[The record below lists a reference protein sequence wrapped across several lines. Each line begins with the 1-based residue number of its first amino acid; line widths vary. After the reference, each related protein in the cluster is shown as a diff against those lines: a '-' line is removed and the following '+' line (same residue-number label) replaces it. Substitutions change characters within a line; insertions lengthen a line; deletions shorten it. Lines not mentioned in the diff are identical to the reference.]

1 MVYGVMLGGLL
12 VMPFGVY
19 HSISEPYIV
28 GSLWGYQLPIGYV
41 GVLLGILAV
50 LYPKLGKLKTLRFSS
65 LMIVIGVSLL
75 SSFAL
80 IPSDYFI
87 NLLHGTS
94 FSPSQIDVD
103 FALGNSVVLGL
114 ALLSIVF
121 GLGSFIRG
129 WLPKPA
135 CATPFP
141 AQASQK
147 PKTRSYAVG
156 FVAVCAA
163 VFLSMGA
170 MHALGL
176 GAYDS
181 FAAGA
186 AGALATIVFS
196 ILLNRTHNQSRPPT
210 EGQKRA
216 AAIIALANAGMAI
229 LFLGTYFFV
238 NPNLASSEV
247 TLGLWVILL
256 LSFFII
262 NNLLGKKFKKQTGLL
277 EGV

>member
-1 MVYGVMLGGLL
+1 MLGGLL

-65 LMIVIGVSLL
+65 FMIVIGVSLL

-103 FALGNSVVLGL
+103 FALGNSAVLGL

-121 GLGSFIRG
+121 GLVSFIRG
-129 WLPKPA
+129 WLPQAPSLPDNQKSKA
-135 CATPFP
+135 VSVSQTTEGGLQKNFFKISLVADAVIMNLFLLAHLLVDPFN
-141 AQASQK
+141 QNLG
-147 PKTRSYAVG
+147 Y
-156 FVAVCAA
+156 AA
-163 VFLSMGA
+163 VSWSIF
-170 MHALGL
+170 L
-176 GAYDS
+176 GALIS
-181 FAAGA
+181 ANF
-186 AGALATIVFS
+186 
-196 ILLNRTHNQSRPPT
+196 LLYRYSKRKTNRQMEKS
-210 EGQKRA
+210 Q
-216 AAIIALANAGMAI
+216 
-229 LFLGTYFFV
+229 
-238 NPNLASSEV
+238 
-247 TLGLWVILL
+247 
-256 LSFFII
+256 
-262 NNLLGKKFKKQTGLL
+262 
-277 EGV
+277 

>member
-1 MVYGVMLGGLL
+1 LGTKKQEKASRGWLPKTSLPSNQTISLFSRLTRLQVVQIVYGVMLGGLL

-80 IPSDYFI
+80 IPSGYFI

-103 FALGNSVVLGL
+103 FALGNSVVFGL

-129 WLPKPA
+129 WLPKELNVS
-135 CATPFP
+135 
-141 AQASQK
+141 SQQQS
-147 PKTRSYAVG
+147 PPTIR
-156 FVAVCAA
+156 VANVRFGILLIILSFAGS
-163 VFLSMGA
+163 FLCSLDR
-170 MHALGL
+170 ALGL
-176 GAYDS
+176 GIFTDFVLYVFVVLLIVCISVAVVV
-181 FAAGA
+181 AVLRRQKAGD
-186 AGALATIVFS
+186 
-196 ILLNRTHNQSRPPT
+196 
-210 EGQKRA
+210 
-216 AAIIALANAGMAI
+216 
-229 LFLGTYFFV
+229 
-238 NPNLASSEV
+238 
-247 TLGLWVILL
+247 
-256 LSFFII
+256 
-262 NNLLGKKFKKQTGLL
+262 KKWMS
-277 EGV
+277 